1 MDPRH
6 KSFKLQRLNARQ
18 QQKYPA
24 SAETLAR
31 GVYEAHF
38 MGDAE
43 SQTEAAEAAEAAE
56 ADKPESPAKRQKL
69 EPHLRRDYTVDAAEL
84 LGRDSEVPCMYM
96 RGVGYCA

>member
-6 KSFKLQRLNARQ
+6 KSFKLQRLNSRQ
-18 QQKYPA
+18 QQKYLA
-24 SAETLAR
+24 SAATLAR
-31 GVYEAHF
+31 GVYEAYF

-43 SQTEAAEAAEAAE
+43 SQTEAAEA
-56 ADKPESPAKRQKL
+56 DKPESPAKRKKL

-84 LGRDSEVPCMYM
+84 LGRDSEVPCMYL

>member
-18 QQKYPA
+18 QQKHLA

-43 SQTEAAEAAEAAE
+43 SQTEAAEAAE

-84 LGRDSEVPCMYM
+84 LGRDSEVPCMYL